1 MRIDERDMDFGA
13 FSGIGKAFADIVRV
27 FGVGFKDILGR
38 LWIITKEIWTN
49 LAFARMNK
57 LRAQVERDLILT
69 PEKFSDD
76 QRRELE
82 NQFREASQNFA
93 NRFNKLSSDLEN
105 HKSKIS
111 TNYQQIMRPIQEDL
125 LLSPAG
131 VFLFL
136 AAPPAYMM
144 IAGSKMLSDPNPLGV
159 WGKSEIG
166 RGFQQM
172 TALTLP
178 QMTAVSR
185 DTNAKLDALMN
196 LFKIQRGALGEGL
209 KEGPKQLKEQASLT
223 QEQQR
228 QIIFDFL
235 DVSGFNARAYS
246 DALQMLEDRLKAIPT
261 AYDDFKDQLDFFLAV
276 AKANDPKDLERI
288 MDGASGKKLG
298 FSEALDKQVDE
309 ILKNPKEVEGII
321 AALKLKDPDPETVKA
336 EVKQSIYETMFAG
349 FKRECEQSVRLI
361 ERGVY
366 ATLTAGMPTPAESE
380 LWELCDEIDLGKRW
394 KAALKKFISDSHT
407 LR

>member
-27 FGVGFKDILGR
+27 FGVGFKDVLGR

-49 LAFARMNK
+49 LAFVRMNR

-82 NQFREASQNFA
+82 SQFRDASQNFA
-93 NRFNKLSSDLEN
+93 SRFSKLSSDLEN

-166 RGFQQM
+166 KGFQQM

-185 DTNAKLDALMN
+185 DTNAKLDALMD
-196 LFKIQRGALGEGL
+196 LFKIQRGALSEN
-209 KEGPKQLKEQASLT
+209 KQVLNEKADLT

-235 DVSGFNARAYS
+235 DASGFNARAYS
-246 DALQMLEDRLKAIPT
+246 DALQMLDDRLKVIPN
-261 AYDDFKDQLDFFLAV
+261 AYDDFKEQLDFFLSV
-276 AKANDPKDLERI
+276 TKARDPKDLEKI
-288 MDGASGKKLG
+288 MEGASGKKLG

-321 AALKLKDPDPETVKA
+321 AALKLKEPDPETVKA
-336 EVKQSIYETMFAG
+336 GVKQTVYETMFAG
-349 FKRECEQSVRLI
+349 FKRECEQSIRLI

-366 ATLTAGMPTPAESE
+366 ATLTASMPTPAEPE
-380 LWELCDEIDLGKRW
+380 LWELCDETDLGRRW